1 MSKAIHLTSDNFE
14 AEVVKSDIPV
24 IVDFWAAWCGP
35 CRALAPTLDSLA
47 QEFDG
52 KVKVCKLDIE
62 SARDLAAKYRI
73 QSIPAI
79 VGFKD
84 GNEVDRVL
92 GNYPQKIKSLAES
105 LI

>member
-1 MSKAIHLTSDNFE
+1 MSKPIHLTSANFE
-14 AEVVKSDIPV
+14 AEVIKSDIPV
-24 IVDFWAAWCGP
+24 VVDFWAAWCGP
-35 CRALAPTLDSLA
+35 CRALAPALETLAEEL
-47 QEFDG
+47 DG
-52 KVKVCKLDIE
+52 KVKICKLDIE

-79 VGFKD
+79 VAFKG

>member
-1 MSKAIHLTSDNFE
+1 MSKAIHLTSATFE
-14 AEVVKSDIPV
+14 AEVVKSNIPV

-35 CRALAPTLDSLA
+35 CRALAPALEQLA
-47 QEFDG
+47 EEFDG
-52 KVKVCKLDIE
+52 KVKICKLDIE

-79 VGFKD
+79 VAFKG

>member
-1 MSKAIHLTSDNFE
+1 MSKAIHLTSATFE
-14 AEVVKSDIPV
+14 AEVVKSNIPV

-35 CRALAPTLDSLA
+35 CRALAPALEQLA
-47 QEFDG
+47 EELDG
-52 KVKVCKLDIE
+52 KVKICKLDIE

-79 VGFKD
+79 VAFKG